1 MIMRVTVKR
10 GSSRVTNHG
19 EGGLLFFTFPKVLPV
34 AAESV
39 GFNLYAILFS
49 LGTELRTL

>member
-1 MIMRVTVKR
+1 M
-10 GSSRVTNHG
+10 
-19 EGGLLFFTFPKVLPV
+19 GLQAMATILHIPKVLPV
-34 AAESV
+34 VAESV

>member
-1 MIMRVTVKR
+1 MIMRVNVNR

-19 EGGLLFFTFPKVLPV
+19 EEGPTIFHIPEVLPV
-34 AAESV
+34 EAESV
-39 GFNLYAILFS
+39 GFNLYGILFS